1 MTVLYFD
8 RVGRNTIIL
17 EAWLARAGTSVK
29 FPVMPRADN
38 IFAIQPAFAERSA
51 CVIARIRKNTKCA
64 IFIRNG
70 EFSVQHGDALERRR
84 RKLVD
89 AADINPVL
97 HGCIPFV

>member
-1 MTVLYFD
+1 MSDVWKLRKYEAELREETQHVTGHCL
-8 RVGRNTIIL
+8 NII
-17 EAWLARAGTSVK
+17 
-29 FPVMPRADN
+29 
-38 IFAIQPAFAERSA
+38 SA

-97 HGCIPFV
+97 HDRIPFVSTDGSLVEKAWLKCG